1 MLWVRQL
8 RQPNLGSGCDTGDE
22 WFPDRDEEVEGAA
35 EEAQGRQPSLLSLV
49 GHGLGLGGLV
59 GLGLGL
65 GGLEPVLTELLQP
78 ATMPRIRATKHKQ
91 MNNLLFVCLFVF
103 RSRKQN
109 LSCFFIFFFVFASF

>member
-1 MLWVRQL
+1 MLRISSS
-8 RQPNLGSGCDTGDE
+8 SGCDTGDE

-35 EEAQGRQPSLLSLV
+35 EEAQGRQPSLLSSPRWTWTWTR
-49 GHGLGLGGLV
+49 GLV

-78 ATMPRIRATKHKQ
+78 ATIPRVRATKHKQ

-109 LSCFFIFFFVFASF
+109 LSCFLFSSLSLRLFRPRR